1 MASHSMISRL
11 LGPGFTLLLSAFLLI
26 ASVLLS
32 RAAGN
37 DELFGDFY
45 SALILLNVIGISL
58 LALMSAFQIW
68 RLIGQFRARVLGS
81 RLTLRFVGTFAVLA
95 LIPLAVVYYFA
106 VQFLSRGIDSWFD
119 VQIEQALDDAL
130 LLGRSSLE
138 SIKLDVVDQLRDD
151 ADNIQRAESNFEVF
165 QLLDE
170 LRQANDFEEMSLHS
184 MSGEILASSSRDSI
198 SLIPDVPDERVIRQL
213 RQGKVY
219 SEIEP
224 IAGGGL
230 QLRVA
235 IRMAG
240 RQVGEIG
247 RVLQILNPLP
257 LRYSRLAESVE
268 SASAEYEKL
277 QYLRRPL
284 TFSFVL
290 TLSLVTLM
298 TLLIALL
305 IAIYLARRLVA
316 PLRDLAEGTQAVAQ
330 GDYGKQLPVTSG
342 DELGV
347 LVSSFNRMTQEIS
360 SAQTA
365 VRNSQFEAE
374 KQSAYLETVLAHLS
388 AGVMSFDG
396 ARQLR
401 THNAAAER
409 ILHTLLGSFVESSIA
424 EMIKALPT
432 IEPLLNMIDQG
443 ISDDVSEWQKEIS
456 INSPLGQQT
465 LVCSGTKLSGAETE
479 SGCVVV
485 FDDATALIKA
495 QRDAAWGEVAR
506 RLAHEI
512 KNPLTPIQLSAE
524 RIRRR
529 YLDKVEKDDREILDR
544 ATRTITQQV
553 ESMKSMVNAFSDYAQ
568 PVISRPKRLDINTL
582 IRDITELHIAHLTKI
597 RFLFDLADDL
607 PLVMTDPAGIR
618 QVLNNLII
626 NASDALGDKGGELKL
641 RTRID
646 PVKDNLLVL
655 ELQDNGPGFPAELLD
670 RIFEPY
676 VTTKTSGSGLG
687 LPISRRIIEENSGTM
702 RAANLPKGGAVVI
715 IQLPVT
721 PSQGTSIDERQGK
734 RE

>member
-1 MASHSMISRL
+1 MISRL

-151 ADNIQRAESNFEVF
+151 ADKIQRAESNFEVF

-240 RQVGEIG
+240 RQVGEID

-388 AGVMSFDG
+388 SGVMSFDG

-409 ILHTLLGSFVESSIA
+409 ILHTLLGTFVESSIA
-424 EMIKALPT
+424 EMIKALPAA
-432 IEPLLNMIDQG
+432 EPLLNMIDQG

-544 ATRTITQQV
+544 ATRTIAQQV

-568 PVISRPKRLDINTL
+568 PVISRPRRLDINTL
-582 IRDITELHIAHLTKI
+582 IRDITELHVAHLTRI

-641 RTRID
+641 STRID

-687 LPISRRIIEENSGTM
+687 LPISRRIIEENGGTM
-702 RAANLPKGGAVVI
+702 RATNLPKGGAVVI

>member
-1 MASHSMISRL
+1 MISRL

-68 RLIGQFRARVLGS
+68 RLIGQFRAKVLGS

-151 ADNIQRAESNFEVF
+151 ADKIQRAESNFEVF

-213 RQGKVY
+213 RQGRVY

-235 IRMAG
+235 IRIAG
-240 RQVGEIG
+240 RQVRDID
-247 RVLQILNPLP
+247 RVLQVLDPLP
-257 LRYSRLAESVE
+257 LRYSRLGESVE

-388 AGVMSFDG
+388 SGVMSFDNN
-396 ARQLR
+396 RQLR

-409 ILHTLLGSFVESSIA
+409 ILHTLLGTFVESSIA
-424 EMIKALPT
+424 EMIKALPAA
-432 IEPLLNMIDQG
+432 EPLLNMIDQG

-465 LVCSGTKLSGAETE
+465 LVCSGTKLSGTETE

-529 YLDKVEKDDREILDR
+529 YLDKIEKDDREILDR
-544 ATRTITQQV
+544 ATRTIAQQV

-568 PVISRPKRLDINTL
+568 PVISRPRRLDINTL
-582 IRDITELHIAHLTKI
+582 IRDITELHVAHLTRI

-607 PLVMTDPAGIR
+607 PQIMTDPAGIR

-641 RTRID
+641 STRID
-646 PVKDNLLVL
+646 HAKDNLLVL
-655 ELQDNGPGFPAELLD
+655 ELQDNGPGFPAKLLD

-687 LPISRRIIEENSGTM
+687 LPISRRIIEENGGTM
-702 RAANLPKGGAVVI
+702 RATNLPKGGAVVI
-715 IQLPVT
+715 IHLPVAQ
-721 PSQGTSIDERQGK
+721 SQGASTDDRQGK

>member
-1 MASHSMISRL
+1 MISRL

-151 ADNIQRAESNFEVF
+151 ADKIQRAESNFEVF

-240 RQVGEIG
+240 RQVGDIG
-247 RVLQILNPLP
+247 RVLQVLDPLP

-305 IAIYLARRLVA
+305 IAIYLAKRLVA

-388 AGVMSFDG
+388 SGVMSFDG

-409 ILHTLLGSFVESSIA
+409 ILHTLLGTFVESSIA
-424 EMIKALPT
+424 EMIKALPAA
-432 IEPLLNMIDQG
+432 EPLLNMIDQG

-544 ATRTITQQV
+544 ATRTIAQQV

-582 IRDITELHIAHLTKI
+582 IRDITELHIAHLTRI

-641 RTRID
+641 STRID

-702 RAANLPKGGAVVI
+702 RATNLPKGGAVVI

>member
-68 RLIGQFRARVLGS
+68 RLIGQFRAKVLGS

-151 ADNIQRAESNFEVF
+151 ADKIQRADSNFEVF

-213 RQGKVY
+213 RQGRVY

-235 IRMAG
+235 IRIAG
-240 RQVGEIG
+240 RQVRDID
-247 RVLQILNPLP
+247 RVLQVLDPLP
-257 LRYSRLAESVE
+257 LRYSRLGESVE

-388 AGVMSFDG
+388 SGVMSFDNN
-396 ARQLR
+396 RQLR

-409 ILHTLLGSFVESSIA
+409 ILHTLLGTFVESSIA
-424 EMIKALPT
+424 EMIKALPAA
-432 IEPLLNMIDQG
+432 EPLLNMIDQG

-465 LVCSGTKLSGAETE
+465 LVCSGTKLSGTETE

-529 YLDKVEKDDREILDR
+529 YLDKIEKDDREILDR
-544 ATRTITQQV
+544 ATRTIAQQV

-568 PVISRPKRLDINTL
+568 PVISRPRRLDVNTL
-582 IRDITELHIAHLTKI
+582 IRDITELHVAHLTRI

-607 PLVMTDPAGIR
+607 PQIMTDPAGIR

-641 RTRID
+641 STRID
-646 PVKDNLLVL
+646 HAKDNLLVL
-655 ELQDNGPGFPAELLD
+655 ELQDNGPGFPAKLLD

-687 LPISRRIIEENSGTM
+687 LPISRRIIEENGGTM
-702 RAANLPKGGAVVI
+702 RATNLPKGGAVVI
-715 IQLPVT
+715 IHLPVGQ
-721 PSQGTSIDERQGK
+721 SQGASIDDRQGK

>member
-1 MASHSMISRL
+1 MISRL

-32 RAAGN
+32 RAAVN

-68 RLIGQFRARVLGS
+68 RLIGQFRAKVLGS
-81 RLTLRFVGTFAVLA
+81 RLTLRFVGTFAVLS

-138 SIKLDVVDQLRDD
+138 SIKFDVVDQLHDD
-151 ADNIQRAESNFEVF
+151 ADKLRNAESNFEIF
-165 QLLDE
+165 LLLEE
-170 LRQANDFEEMSLHS
+170 LRQASDFDEMSLHS
-184 MSGEILASSSRDSI
+184 MSGEILASSSKDSI
-198 SLIPDVPDERVIRQL
+198 SLIPDVPDQRVIRRL
-213 RQGKVY
+213 REGDVY

-224 IAGGGL
+224 IAGGGM

-235 IRMAG
+235 VLIAG
-240 RQVGEIG
+240 QQVGDTD
-247 RVLQILNPLP
+247 RVLQVLDPLP
-257 LRYSRLAESVE
+257 LPYSRLGENVE

-388 AGVMSFDG
+388 SGVMSFDNN
-396 ARQLR
+396 RQLR

-409 ILHTLLGSFVESSIA
+409 ILHTLLGTFVESSIA
-424 EMIKALPT
+424 EMIKALPAA
-432 IEPLLNMIDQG
+432 EPLLSMIDQG

-465 LVCSGTKLSGAETE
+465 LVCSGTKLSGTETE

-529 YLDKVEKDDREILDR
+529 YLDKIEKDDREILDR
-544 ATRTITQQV
+544 ATRTIAQQV

-568 PVISRPKRLDINTL
+568 PVISRPRRMDINTL
-582 IRDITELHIAHLTKI
+582 IRDITELHVTHLTRI

-607 PLVMTDPAGIR
+607 PQIMTDPAGIR

-641 RTRID
+641 STRID
-646 PVKDNLLVL
+646 HAKDNLLVL
-655 ELQDNGPGFPAELLD
+655 ELQDNGPGFPAKLLD

-687 LPISRRIIEENSGTM
+687 LPISRRIIEENGGTM
-702 RAANLPKGGAVVI
+702 RATNLPKGGAIVI
-715 IQLPVT
+715 IHLPVAQ
-721 PSQGTSIDERQGK
+721 SQGASIDDRQGK

>member
-1 MASHSMISRL
+1 MISRL

-151 ADNIQRAESNFEVF
+151 ADKIQRAESNFEVF

-213 RQGKVY
+213 HQGKVY

-240 RQVGEIG
+240 RQVGDIG
-247 RVLQILNPLP
+247 RVLQVLDPLP

-388 AGVMSFDG
+388 SGVMSFDG
-396 ARQLR
+396 DRQLR

-409 ILHTLLGSFVESSIA
+409 ILHTLLGTFVESSIA
-424 EMIKALPT
+424 EMIKALPAA
-432 IEPLLNMIDQG
+432 EPLLNMIDQG

-544 ATRTITQQV
+544 ATRTIAQQV

-568 PVISRPKRLDINTL
+568 PVISRPRRLDINTL
-582 IRDITELHIAHLTKI
+582 IRDITELHVAHLTRI

-641 RTRID
+641 STRID
-646 PVKDNLLVL
+646 YAKDNLLVL

-687 LPISRRIIEENSGTM
+687 LPISRRIIEENGGTM
-702 RAANLPKGGAVVI
+702 RATNLPKGGAVVI

>member
-1 MASHSMISRL
+1 MISRL

-240 RQVGEIG
+240 RQVGDIG
-247 RVLQILNPLP
+247 RVLQVLDPLP

-409 ILHTLLGSFVESSIA
+409 ILHTLLGTFVESSIA

-432 IEPLLNMIDQG
+432 VEPLLNMIDQG

-485 FDDATALIKA
+485 FDDATTLIKA

-582 IRDITELHIAHLTKI
+582 IRDITELHIAHLTRI

>member
-1 MASHSMISRL
+1 MISRL

-409 ILHTLLGSFVESSIA
+409 ILHTLLGTFVESSIA
-424 EMIKALPT
+424 EMIKALPAV
-432 IEPLLNMIDQG
+432 EPLLNMIDQG

-544 ATRTITQQV
+544 ATRTIAQQV

-582 IRDITELHIAHLTKI
+582 IRDITELHIAHLTRI

-641 RTRID
+641 STRID

-702 RAANLPKGGAVVI
+702 RATNLPKGGAVVI

>member
-1 MASHSMISRL
+1 MISRL

-388 AGVMSFDG
+388 SGVMSFDG

-409 ILHTLLGSFVESSIA
+409 ILHTLLGTFVESSIA

-432 IEPLLNMIDQG
+432 VEPLLNMIDQG

-485 FDDATALIKA
+485 FDDATTLIKA

-544 ATRTITQQV
+544 ATRTIAQQV

-568 PVISRPKRLDINTL
+568 PVISRPRRLDINTL
-582 IRDITELHIAHLTKI
+582 IRDITELHVAHLTRI

>member
-1 MASHSMISRL
+1 MISRL

-151 ADNIQRAESNFEVF
+151 ADKIQRAESNFEVF

-388 AGVMSFDG
+388 SGVMSFDG
-396 ARQLR
+396 DRQLR

-409 ILHTLLGSFVESSIA
+409 ILHTLLGTFVESSIA

-432 IEPLLNMIDQG
+432 VEPLLNMIDQG

-544 ATRTITQQV
+544 ATRTIAQQV

-568 PVISRPKRLDINTL
+568 PVISRPRRLDINTL
-582 IRDITELHIAHLTKI
+582 IRDITELHVAHLTRI

-687 LPISRRIIEENSGTM
+687 LPISRRIIEENGGTM
-702 RAANLPKGGAVVI
+702 RATNLPKGGAVVI

>member
-68 RLIGQFRARVLGS
+68 RLIGQFRAKVLGS

-151 ADNIQRAESNFEVF
+151 ADKIQRADSNFEVF

-213 RQGKVY
+213 RQGRVY

-235 IRMAG
+235 IRIAG
-240 RQVGEIG
+240 RQVRDID
-247 RVLQILNPLP
+247 RVLQVLDPLP
-257 LRYSRLAESVE
+257 LRYSRLGESVE

-388 AGVMSFDG
+388 SGVMSFDNN
-396 ARQLR
+396 RQLR

-409 ILHTLLGSFVESSIA
+409 ILHTLLGTFVESSIA
-424 EMIKALPT
+424 EMIKALPAA
-432 IEPLLNMIDQG
+432 EPLLNMIDQG

-465 LVCSGTKLSGAETE
+465 LVCSGTKLSGTETE

-529 YLDKVEKDDREILDR
+529 YLDKIEKDDREILDR
-544 ATRTITQQV
+544 ATRTIAQQV

-568 PVISRPKRLDINTL
+568 PVISRPRRLDVNTL
-582 IRDITELHIAHLTKI
+582 IRDITELHVAHLTRI

-607 PLVMTDPAGIR
+607 PQIMTDPAGIR

-641 RTRID
+641 STRID
-646 PVKDNLLVL
+646 HAKDNLLVL
-655 ELQDNGPGFPAELLD
+655 ELQDNGPGFPAKLLD

-687 LPISRRIIEENSGTM
+687 LPISRRIIEENGGTM
-702 RAANLPKGGAVVI
+702 RATNLPKGGAVVI
-715 IQLPVT
+715 IHLPVAQ
-721 PSQGTSIDERQGK
+721 SQGASIDDRQGK

>member
-1 MASHSMISRL
+1 MISRL

-32 RAAGN
+32 RAAVN

-58 LALMSAFQIW
+58 LALMNAFQIW
-68 RLIGQFRARVLGS
+68 RLIGQFRAKVLGS
-81 RLTLRFVGTFAVLA
+81 RLTLRFVGTFAVLS

-138 SIKLDVVDQLRDD
+138 SIKFDVVDQLHDD
-151 ADNIQRAESNFEVF
+151 ADKLRNAESNFEIF
-165 QLLDE
+165 LLLEE
-170 LRQANDFEEMSLHS
+170 LRQASDFDEMSLHS
-184 MSGEILASSSRDSI
+184 MSGEILASSSKDSI
-198 SLIPDVPDERVIRQL
+198 SLIPDVPDQRVIRRL
-213 RQGKVY
+213 REGDVY

-224 IAGGGL
+224 IAGGGM

-235 IRMAG
+235 VLIAG
-240 RQVGEIG
+240 QQVGDTD
-247 RVLQILNPLP
+247 RVLQVLDPLP
-257 LRYSRLAESVE
+257 LPYSRLGENVE

-388 AGVMSFDG
+388 SGVMSFDNN
-396 ARQLR
+396 RQLR

-409 ILHTLLGSFVESSIA
+409 ILHTLLGTFVESSIA
-424 EMIKALPT
+424 EMIKALPAA
-432 IEPLLNMIDQG
+432 EPLLSMIDQG

-465 LVCSGTKLSGAETE
+465 LVCSGTKLSGTETE

-529 YLDKVEKDDREILDR
+529 YLDKIEKDDREILDR
-544 ATRTITQQV
+544 ATRTIAQQV

-568 PVISRPKRLDINTL
+568 PVISRPRRLDINTL
-582 IRDITELHIAHLTKI
+582 IRDITELHVTHLTRI

-607 PLVMTDPAGIR
+607 PQIMTDPAGIR

-641 RTRID
+641 STRID
-646 PVKDNLLVL
+646 HAKDNLLVL
-655 ELQDNGPGFPAELLD
+655 ELQDNGPGFPAKLLD

-687 LPISRRIIEENSGTM
+687 LPISRRIIEENGGTM
-702 RAANLPKGGAVVI
+702 RATNLPKGGAIVI
-715 IQLPVT
+715 IHLPVAQ
-721 PSQGTSIDERQGK
+721 SQGASIDDRQGK

>member
-1 MASHSMISRL
+1 MISRL

-151 ADNIQRAESNFEVF
+151 ADKIQRAESNFEVF

-388 AGVMSFDG
+388 SGVMSFDG
-396 ARQLR
+396 DRQLR

-409 ILHTLLGSFVESSIA
+409 ILHTLLGTFVESSIA

-432 IEPLLNMIDQG
+432 VEPLLNMIDQG

-485 FDDATALIKA
+485 FDDATTLIKA

-582 IRDITELHIAHLTKI
+582 IRDITELHIAHLTRI

-702 RAANLPKGGAVVI
+702 RATNLPKGGAVVI

>member
-1 MASHSMISRL
+1 MISRL

-151 ADNIQRAESNFEVF
+151 ADKIQRAESNFEVF

-240 RQVGEIG
+240 RQVGDIG
-247 RVLQILNPLP
+247 RVLQVLDPLP

-388 AGVMSFDG
+388 SGVMSFDG

-409 ILHTLLGSFVESSIA
+409 ILHTLLGTFVESSIA
-424 EMIKALPT
+424 EMIKALPAA
-432 IEPLLNMIDQG
+432 EPLLNMIDQG

-544 ATRTITQQV
+544 ATRTIAQQV

-568 PVISRPKRLDINTL
+568 PVISRPRRLDINTL
-582 IRDITELHIAHLTKI
+582 IRDITELHVAHLTRI

-641 RTRID
+641 STRID

-702 RAANLPKGGAVVI
+702 RATNLPKGGAVVI

>member
-1 MASHSMISRL
+1 MISRL

-32 RAAGN
+32 RAAVN

-68 RLIGQFRARVLGS
+68 RLIGQFRAKVLGS
-81 RLTLRFVGTFAVLA
+81 RLTLRFVGTFAVLS

-138 SIKLDVVDQLRDD
+138 SIKFDVVDQLHDD
-151 ADNIQRAESNFEVF
+151 ADKLRNAESNFEIF
-165 QLLDE
+165 LLLEE
-170 LRQANDFEEMSLHS
+170 LRQASDFDEMSLHS
-184 MSGEILASSSRDSI
+184 MSGEILASSSKDSI
-198 SLIPDVPDERVIRQL
+198 SLIPDVPDQRVIRRL
-213 RQGKVY
+213 REGDVY

-224 IAGGGL
+224 IAGGGM

-235 IRMAG
+235 VLIAG
-240 RQVGEIG
+240 QQVGDTD
-247 RVLQILNPLP
+247 RVLQVLDPLP
-257 LRYSRLAESVE
+257 LPYSRLGENVE

-388 AGVMSFDG
+388 SGVMSFDNN
-396 ARQLR
+396 RQLR

-409 ILHTLLGSFVESSIA
+409 ILHTLLGTFVESSIA
-424 EMIKALPT
+424 EMIKALPAA
-432 IEPLLNMIDQG
+432 EPLLNMIDQG

-465 LVCSGTKLSGAETE
+465 LVCSGTKLSGTETE

-529 YLDKVEKDDREILDR
+529 YLDKIEKDDREILDR
-544 ATRTITQQV
+544 ATRTIAQQV

-568 PVISRPKRLDINTL
+568 PVISRPRRMDINTL
-582 IRDITELHIAHLTKI
+582 IRDITELHVTHLTRI

-607 PLVMTDPAGIR
+607 PQIMTDPAGIR

-641 RTRID
+641 STRID
-646 PVKDNLLVL
+646 HAKDNLLVL
-655 ELQDNGPGFPAELLD
+655 ELQDNGPGFPAKLLD

-687 LPISRRIIEENSGTM
+687 LPISRRIIEENGGTM
-702 RAANLPKGGAVVI
+702 RATNLPKGGAIVI
-715 IQLPVT
+715 IHLPVAQ
-721 PSQGTSIDERQGK
+721 SQGASKDDRQGK

>member
-1 MASHSMISRL
+1 MISRL

-151 ADNIQRAESNFEVF
+151 ADKIQRAESNFEVF

-240 RQVGEIG
+240 RQVGDIG
-247 RVLQILNPLP
+247 RVLQVLDPLP

-388 AGVMSFDG
+388 SGVMSFDG

-409 ILHTLLGSFVESSIA
+409 ILHTLLGTFVESSIA
-424 EMIKALPT
+424 EMIKALPAA
-432 IEPLLNMIDQG
+432 EPLLNMIDQG

-544 ATRTITQQV
+544 ATRTIAQQV

-582 IRDITELHIAHLTKI
+582 IRDITELHIAHLTRI

-641 RTRID
+641 STRID

>member
-1 MASHSMISRL
+1 MISRL

-151 ADNIQRAESNFEVF
+151 ADKIQRAESNFEVF

-213 RQGKVY
+213 RQGRVY

-235 IRMAG
+235 IRIAG
-240 RQVGEIG
+240 RQVRDID
-247 RVLQILNPLP
+247 RVLQVLDPLP
-257 LRYSRLAESVE
+257 LRYSRLGESVE

-388 AGVMSFDG
+388 SGVMSFDNN
-396 ARQLR
+396 RQLR

-409 ILHTLLGSFVESSIA
+409 ILHTLLGTFVESSIA
-424 EMIKALPT
+424 EMIKALPAA
-432 IEPLLNMIDQG
+432 EPLLNMIDQG

-465 LVCSGTKLSGAETE
+465 LVCSGTKLSGTETE

-529 YLDKVEKDDREILDR
+529 YLDKIEKDDREILDR
-544 ATRTITQQV
+544 ATRTIAQQV

-568 PVISRPKRLDINTL
+568 PVISRPRRLDINTL
-582 IRDITELHIAHLTKI
+582 IRDITELHVAHLTRI

-607 PLVMTDPAGIR
+607 PQIMTDPAGIR

-641 RTRID
+641 STRID
-646 PVKDNLLVL
+646 HAKDNLLVL
-655 ELQDNGPGFPAELLD
+655 ELQDNGPGFPAKLLD

-687 LPISRRIIEENSGTM
+687 LPISRRIIEENGGTM
-702 RAANLPKGGAVVI
+702 RATNLPKGGAVVI
-715 IQLPVT
+715 IHLPVAQ
-721 PSQGTSIDERQGK
+721 SQGASIDDRQGK

>member
-1 MASHSMISRL
+1 MISQL

-45 SALILLNVIGISL
+45 SALILLNVIGIGL

-151 ADNIQRAESNFEVF
+151 ADKIQNAGSSFEVF

-170 LRQANDFEEMSLHS
+170 LRQASDFEEMSLHS
-184 MSGEILASSSRDSI
+184 MSGKILASSSRDVI
-198 SLIPDVPDERVIRQL
+198 SLIPNVPDERVIRQL

-219 SEIEP
+219 SEMEP

-235 IRMAG
+235 IRITG
-240 RQVGEIG
+240 RQVGDTD
-247 RVLQILNPLP
+247 RVLLVIDPLP
-257 LRYSRLAESVE
+257 LRYSRLGQSVE
-268 SASAEYEKL
+268 AAYAEYEKL

-298 TLLIALL
+298 TLLISLL

-365 VRNSQFEAE
+365 VRNSQIEAE
-374 KQSAYLETVLAHLS
+374 KQRAYLETVLAHLS
-388 AGVMSFDG
+388 SGVMSFDSH
-396 ARQLR
+396 RQLR

-409 ILHTLLGSFVESSIA
+409 ILHTPLGTFVESSIA
-424 EMIKALPT
+424 EMINALPT
-432 IEPLLNMIDQG
+432 AKPLLNMIDQG

-456 INSPLGQQT
+456 INSPLGPQT

-529 YLDKVEKDDREILDR
+529 YLDKIEKDDREILDR
-544 ATRTITQQV
+544 ATRTIVQQV
-553 ESMKSMVNAFSDYAQ
+553 ESMKSMVDAFSDYAQ
-568 PVISRPKRLDINTL
+568 PVNSRPKCLDINTL
-582 IRDITELHIAHLTKI
+582 IRDITELHVAHLTKI
-597 RFLFDLADDL
+597 RFLFDLTDDL
-607 PLVMTDPAGIR
+607 PLVMTDPTGVR

-641 RTRID
+641 STRID
-646 PVKDNLLVL
+646 HANDNFLVL

-676 VTTKTSGSGLG
+676 VTTKISGSGLG
-687 LPISRRIIEENSGTM
+687 LPISRRIIEENGGTM
-702 RAANLPKGGAVVI
+702 RATNLPKGGAVVI
-715 IQLPVT
+715 IHLPVT
-721 PSQGTSIDERQGK
+721 QSQGTSIDERQGK

>member
-1 MASHSMISRL
+1 MISRL

-409 ILHTLLGSFVESSIA
+409 ILHTLLGTFVESSIA

-432 IEPLLNMIDQG
+432 VEPLLNMIDQG

-485 FDDATALIKA
+485 FDDATTLIKA

-544 ATRTITQQV
+544 ATRTIAQQV

-582 IRDITELHIAHLTKI
+582 IRDITELHIAHLTRI

>member
-1 MASHSMISRL
+1 MISRL

-151 ADNIQRAESNFEVF
+151 ADKIQRAESNFEVF

-213 RQGKVY
+213 HQGKVY

-240 RQVGEIG
+240 RQVGDIG
-247 RVLQILNPLP
+247 RVLQVLDPLP

-388 AGVMSFDG
+388 SGVMSFDG
-396 ARQLR
+396 DRQLR

-409 ILHTLLGSFVESSIA
+409 ILHTLLGTFVESSIA
-424 EMIKALPT
+424 EMIKALPAA
-432 IEPLLNMIDQG
+432 EPLLNMIDQG

-544 ATRTITQQV
+544 ATRTIAQQV

-582 IRDITELHIAHLTKI
+582 IRDITELHIAHLTRI

-641 RTRID
+641 STRID

-687 LPISRRIIEENSGTM
+687 LPISRRIIEENGGTM
-702 RAANLPKGGAVVI
+702 RATNLPKGGAVVI

>member
-1 MASHSMISRL
+1 MISRL

-151 ADNIQRAESNFEVF
+151 ADKIQRAESNFEVF

-240 RQVGEIG
+240 RQVGDIG
-247 RVLQILNPLP
+247 RVLQVLDPLP

-290 TLSLVTLM
+290 TLSLVALM

-365 VRNSQFEAE
+365 VRTSQFEAE

-388 AGVMSFDG
+388 SGVMSFDG

-409 ILHTLLGSFVESSIA
+409 ILHTLLGTFVESSIA
-424 EMIKALPT
+424 EMIKALPAA
-432 IEPLLNMIDQG
+432 EPLLNMIDQG

-544 ATRTITQQV
+544 ATRTIAQQV

-582 IRDITELHIAHLTKI
+582 IRDITELHIAHLTRI

-641 RTRID
+641 STRID
-646 PVKDNLLVL
+646 PVKDSLLVL

-687 LPISRRIIEENSGTM
+687 LPISRRIIEENGGTM
-702 RAANLPKGGAVVI
+702 RATNLPKGGAVVI

>member
-1 MASHSMISRL
+1 MISRL

-388 AGVMSFDG
+388 SGVMSFDG
-396 ARQLR
+396 DRQLR

-409 ILHTLLGSFVESSIA
+409 ILHTLLGTFVESSIA
-424 EMIKALPT
+424 EMIKALPAA
-432 IEPLLNMIDQG
+432 EPLLNMIDQG

-544 ATRTITQQV
+544 ATRTIAQQV

-568 PVISRPKRLDINTL
+568 PVISRPKRLDINAL
-582 IRDITELHIAHLTKI
+582 IRDITELHVAHLTRI
-597 RFLFDLADDL
+597 RFLFDLADEL

-641 RTRID
+641 STRID

-687 LPISRRIIEENSGTM
+687 LPISRRIIEENGGTM
-702 RAANLPKGGAVVI
+702 RATNLPKGGAVVI
-715 IQLPVT
+715 IHLPVT

>member
-1 MASHSMISRL
+1 MISRL

-68 RLIGQFRARVLGS
+68 RLIGQFRAKVLGS

-409 ILHTLLGSFVESSIA
+409 ILHTLLGTFVESSIA

-432 IEPLLNMIDQG
+432 VEPLLNMIDQG

-485 FDDATALIKA
+485 FDDATTLIKA

-582 IRDITELHIAHLTKI
+582 IRDITELHIAHLTRI

>member
-1 MASHSMISRL
+1 MISRL

-81 RLTLRFVGTFAVLA
+81 RLTLRFVGAFAVLA

-388 AGVMSFDG
+388 SGVMSFDG

-409 ILHTLLGSFVESSIA
+409 ILHTLLGTFVESSIA

-432 IEPLLNMIDQG
+432 VEPLLNMIDQG

-485 FDDATALIKA
+485 FDDATTLIKA

-544 ATRTITQQV
+544 ATRTIAQQV

-582 IRDITELHIAHLTKI
+582 IRDITELHIAHLTRI

>member
-1 MASHSMISRL
+1 MISRL

-68 RLIGQFRARVLGS
+68 RLIGQFRAKVLGS

-151 ADNIQRAESNFEVF
+151 ADKIQRAESNFEVF

-213 RQGKVY
+213 RQGRVY

-235 IRMAG
+235 IRIAG
-240 RQVGEIG
+240 RQVRDID
-247 RVLQILNPLP
+247 RVLQVLDPLP
-257 LRYSRLAESVE
+257 LRYSRLGESVE

-388 AGVMSFDG
+388 SGVMSFDNN
-396 ARQLR
+396 RQLR

-409 ILHTLLGSFVESSIA
+409 ILHTLLGTFVESSIA
-424 EMIKALPT
+424 EMIKALPAA
-432 IEPLLNMIDQG
+432 EPLLNMIDQG

-465 LVCSGTKLSGAETE
+465 LVCSGTKLSGTETE

-529 YLDKVEKDDREILDR
+529 YLDKIEKDDREILDR
-544 ATRTITQQV
+544 ATRTIAQQV

-568 PVISRPKRLDINTL
+568 PVISQPRRLDINTL
-582 IRDITELHIAHLTKI
+582 IRDITELHVAHLTRI

-607 PLVMTDPAGIR
+607 PQIMTDPAGIR

-641 RTRID
+641 STRID
-646 PVKDNLLVL
+646 HAKDNLLVL
-655 ELQDNGPGFPAELLD
+655 ELQDNGPGFPAKLLD

-687 LPISRRIIEENSGTM
+687 LPISRRIIEENGGTM
-702 RAANLPKGGAVVI
+702 RATNLPKGGAVVI
-715 IQLPVT
+715 IHLPVAQ
-721 PSQGTSIDERQGK
+721 SQGASTDDRQGK

>member
-32 RAAGN
+32 RAAVN

-68 RLIGQFRARVLGS
+68 RLIGQFRAKVLGS

-138 SIKLDVVDQLRDD
+138 SIKFDVVDQLHDD
-151 ADNIQRAESNFEVF
+151 ADKLRNAESNFEIF
-165 QLLDE
+165 LLLEE
-170 LRQANDFEEMSLHS
+170 LRQASDFDEMSLHS
-184 MSGEILASSSRDSI
+184 MSGEILASSSKDSI
-198 SLIPDVPDERVIRQL
+198 SLIPDVPDQRVIRRL
-213 RQGKVY
+213 REGDVY

-224 IAGGGL
+224 IAGGGM

-235 IRMAG
+235 VLISG
-240 RQVGEIG
+240 QQVGDTD
-247 RVLQILNPLP
+247 RVLQVLDPLP
-257 LRYSRLAESVE
+257 LPYSRLGENVE

-388 AGVMSFDG
+388 SGVMSFDNN
-396 ARQLR
+396 RQLR

-409 ILHTLLGSFVESSIA
+409 ILHTLLGTFVESSIA
-424 EMIKALPT
+424 EMIKALPAA
-432 IEPLLNMIDQG
+432 EPLLNMIDQG

-465 LVCSGTKLSGAETE
+465 LVCSGTKLSGTETE

-529 YLDKVEKDDREILDR
+529 YLDKIEKDDREILDR
-544 ATRTITQQV
+544 ATRTIAQQV

-568 PVISRPKRLDINTL
+568 PVISRPRRMDINTL
-582 IRDITELHIAHLTKI
+582 IRDITELHVTHLTRI

-607 PLVMTDPAGIR
+607 PQIMTDPAGIR

-641 RTRID
+641 STRID
-646 PVKDNLLVL
+646 HAKDNLLVL
-655 ELQDNGPGFPAELLD
+655 ELQDNGPGFPAKLLD

-687 LPISRRIIEENSGTM
+687 LPISRRIIEENGGTM
-702 RAANLPKGGAVVI
+702 RATNLPKGGAIVI
-715 IQLPVT
+715 IHLPVAQ
-721 PSQGTSIDERQGK
+721 SQGASIDDRQGK

>member
-1 MASHSMISRL
+1 MISRL

-81 RLTLRFVGTFAVLA
+81 RLTLRFVGAFAVLA

-388 AGVMSFDG
+388 SGVMSFDG

-409 ILHTLLGSFVESSIA
+409 ILHTLLGTFVESSIA

-432 IEPLLNMIDQG
+432 VEPLLNMIDQG

-465 LVCSGTKLSGAETE
+465 LVCSGTKLSGVETE

-485 FDDATALIKA
+485 FDDATTLIKA

-582 IRDITELHIAHLTKI
+582 IRDITELHIAHLTRI

>member
-1 MASHSMISRL
+1 MISRL

-151 ADNIQRAESNFEVF
+151 ADKIQRAESNFEVF

-235 IRMAG
+235 IRTAG
-240 RQVGEIG
+240 RQVGDIG
-247 RVLQILNPLP
+247 RVLQVLDPLP

-365 VRNSQFEAE
+365 VRTSQFEAE

-388 AGVMSFDG
+388 SGVMSFDG

-409 ILHTLLGSFVESSIA
+409 ILHTLLGTFVESSIA
-424 EMIKALPT
+424 EMTKALPAV
-432 IEPLLNMIDQG
+432 EPLLNMIDQG

-544 ATRTITQQV
+544 ATRTIAQQV

-582 IRDITELHIAHLTKI
+582 IRDITELHIAHLTRI

-641 RTRID
+641 STRID
-646 PVKDNLLVL
+646 PVKDSLLVL

-687 LPISRRIIEENSGTM
+687 LPISRRIIEENGGTM
-702 RAANLPKGGAVVI
+702 RATNLPKGGAVVI

>member
-68 RLIGQFRARVLGS
+68 RLIRQFRAKVLGS
-81 RLTLRFVGTFAVLA
+81 RLTLRFVGAFAVLA

-305 IAIYLARRLVA
+305 IAIYLAKRLVA

-374 KQSAYLETVLAHLS
+374 KQRAYLETVLAHLS
-388 AGVMSFDG
+388 SGVMSFDSN
-396 ARQLR
+396 RQLR

-409 ILHTLLGSFVESSIA
+409 ILHTLLGTFVESSIA
-424 EMIKALPT
+424 EMIKALPAA
-432 IEPLLNMIDQG
+432 EPLLNMIGQG

-485 FDDATALIKA
+485 FDDATTLIKA

-582 IRDITELHIAHLTKI
+582 IRDITELHIAHLTRI

-715 IQLPVT
+715 IHLPVT
-721 PSQGTSIDERQGK
+721 QSQGTSIDERQGK

>member
-1 MASHSMISRL
+1 MISRL

-32 RAAGN
+32 RAAVN

-68 RLIGQFRARVLGS
+68 RLIGQFRAKVLGS

-151 ADNIQRAESNFEVF
+151 ADKIQRADSNFEVF

-213 RQGKVY
+213 RQGRVY

-235 IRMAG
+235 IRIAG
-240 RQVGEIG
+240 RQVRDID
-247 RVLQILNPLP
+247 RVLQVLDPLP
-257 LRYSRLAESVE
+257 LRYSRLGESVE

-388 AGVMSFDG
+388 SGVMSFDNN
-396 ARQLR
+396 RQLR

-409 ILHTLLGSFVESSIA
+409 ILHTLLGTFVESSIA
-424 EMIKALPT
+424 EMIKALPAA
-432 IEPLLNMIDQG
+432 EPLLNMIDQG

-465 LVCSGTKLSGAETE
+465 LVCSGTKLSGTETE

-529 YLDKVEKDDREILDR
+529 YLDKIEKDDREILDR
-544 ATRTITQQV
+544 ATRTIAQQV

-568 PVISRPKRLDINTL
+568 PVISRPRRLDINTL
-582 IRDITELHIAHLTKI
+582 IRDITELHVAHLTRI

-607 PLVMTDPAGIR
+607 PQIMTDPAGIR

-641 RTRID
+641 STRID
-646 PVKDNLLVL
+646 HAKDNLLVL
-655 ELQDNGPGFPAELLD
+655 ELQDNGPGFPAKLLD

-687 LPISRRIIEENSGTM
+687 LPISRRIIEENGGTM
-702 RAANLPKGGAVVI
+702 RATNLPKGGAVVI
-715 IQLPVT
+715 IHLPVAQ
-721 PSQGTSIDERQGK
+721 SQGASIDDRQGK

>member
-1 MASHSMISRL
+1 MISRL

-240 RQVGEIG
+240 RQVGDIG
-247 RVLQILNPLP
+247 RVLQVLDPLP

-388 AGVMSFDG
+388 SGVMSFDG
-396 ARQLR
+396 DRQLR

-409 ILHTLLGSFVESSIA
+409 ILHTLLGTFVESSIA
-424 EMIKALPT
+424 EMIKALPAV
-432 IEPLLNMIDQG
+432 EPLLNMIDQG

-544 ATRTITQQV
+544 ATRTIAQQV

-582 IRDITELHIAHLTKI
+582 IRDITELHIAHLTRI

-641 RTRID
+641 STRID

-687 LPISRRIIEENSGTM
+687 LPISRRIIEENGGTM
-702 RAANLPKGGAVVI
+702 RATNLPKGGAVVI

>member
-1 MASHSMISRL
+1 MISRL

-151 ADNIQRAESNFEVF
+151 ADKIQRAESNFEVF

-240 RQVGEIG
+240 RQVGDIG
-247 RVLQILNPLP
+247 RVLQVLDPLP

-388 AGVMSFDG
+388 SGVMSFDG

-409 ILHTLLGSFVESSIA
+409 ILHTLLGTFVESSIA
-424 EMIKALPT
+424 EMIKALPAA
-432 IEPLLNMIDQG
+432 EPLLNMIDQG

-544 ATRTITQQV
+544 ATRTIAQQV

-568 PVISRPKRLDINTL
+568 PVISRPRRLDINTL
-582 IRDITELHIAHLTKI
+582 IRDITELHVAHLTRI

-641 RTRID
+641 STRID

-687 LPISRRIIEENSGTM
+687 LPISRRIIEENGGTM

>member
-1 MASHSMISRL
+1 MISRL

-81 RLTLRFVGTFAVLA
+81 RLTLRFVGAFAVLA

-388 AGVMSFDG
+388 SGVMSFDG
-396 ARQLR
+396 DRQLR

-409 ILHTLLGSFVESSIA
+409 ILHTLLGTFVESSIA

-432 IEPLLNMIDQG
+432 VEPLLNMIDQG

-568 PVISRPKRLDINTL
+568 PVISRPRRLDINTL
-582 IRDITELHIAHLTKI
+582 IRDITELHVAHLTRI

-687 LPISRRIIEENSGTM
+687 LPISRRIIEENGGTM
-702 RAANLPKGGAVVI
+702 RATNLPKGGAVVI

>member
-1 MASHSMISRL
+1 MISRL

-81 RLTLRFVGTFAVLA
+81 RLTLRFVGAFAVLA

-388 AGVMSFDG
+388 SGVMSFDSN
-396 ARQLR
+396 RQLR

-409 ILHTLLGSFVESSIA
+409 ILHTLLGTFVESSIA

-432 IEPLLNMIDQG
+432 VEPLLNMIDQG

-485 FDDATALIKA
+485 FDDATTLIKA

-582 IRDITELHIAHLTKI
+582 IRDITELHIAHLTRI

>member
-1 MASHSMISRL
+1 MISRL

-26 ASVLLS
+26 ASILLS

-45 SALILLNVIGISL
+45 TALILLNVIGISL

-151 ADNIQRAESNFEVF
+151 ADKIQNAESSFEIF

-184 MSGEILASSSRDSI
+184 MSGKILASSSRDVI

-219 SEIEP
+219 SEMEP

-230 QLRVA
+230 RLRVA
-235 IRMAG
+235 IRLAG
-240 RQVGEIG
+240 QRVGDTD
-247 RVLQILNPLP
+247 RVLQVLDRLP
-257 LRYSRLAESVE
+257 LRYSRLGESVE

-305 IAIYLARRLVA
+305 IAIYLAKRLVA

-374 KQSAYLETVLAHLS
+374 KQRAYLETVLAHLS
-388 AGVMSFDG
+388 SGVMSFDSN
-396 ARQLR
+396 RQLR

-409 ILHTLLGSFVESSIA
+409 ILHTLLGTFVESSIA
-424 EMIKALPT
+424 EMIKALPAA
-432 IEPLLNMIDQG
+432 EPLLNMIGQG

-529 YLDKVEKDDREILDR
+529 YLDKIEKDDREILDR

-568 PVISRPKRLDINTL
+568 PVISRPRRLDINTL
-582 IRDITELHIAHLTKI
+582 IRDITELHVAHLTRI

-607 PLVMTDPAGIR
+607 PPVMTDPAGIR

-641 RTRID
+641 STRID
-646 PVKDNLLVL
+646 YAKDNILVL

-676 VTTKTSGSGLG
+676 VTTKSSGSGLG
-687 LPISRRIIEENSGTM
+687 LPISRRIIEENGGTM
-702 RAANLPKGGAVVI
+702 RATNLPEGGAVVI
-715 IQLPVT
+715 IHLPVT
-721 PSQGTSIDERQGK
+721 QSQGTSIDERQGK

>member
-1 MASHSMISRL
+1 MISRL

-81 RLTLRFVGTFAVLA
+81 RLTLRFVGAFAVLA

-151 ADNIQRAESNFEVF
+151 ADKIQRAKSNFEVF

-388 AGVMSFDG
+388 SGVMSFDG

-409 ILHTLLGSFVESSIA
+409 ILHTLLGTFVESSIA
-424 EMIKALPT
+424 EMTKALPAV
-432 IEPLLNMIDQG
+432 EPLLNMIDQG

-544 ATRTITQQV
+544 ATRTIAQQV

-568 PVISRPKRLDINTL
+568 PVISRPRRLDINTL
-582 IRDITELHIAHLTKI
+582 IRDITELHVAHLTRI

-641 RTRID
+641 STRID

-702 RAANLPKGGAVVI
+702 RAANQPKGGAVVI

-721 PSQGTSIDERQGK
+721 PSQGASIDERQGK

>member
-1 MASHSMISRL
+1 MISQL

-45 SALILLNVIGISL
+45 SALILLNVIGIGL

-151 ADNIQRAESNFEVF
+151 ADKIQNAGSSFEVF

-170 LRQANDFEEMSLHS
+170 LRQASDFEEMSLHS
-184 MSGEILASSSRDSI
+184 MSGKILASSSKDAI
-198 SLIPDVPDERVIRQL
+198 SLIPNVPDERVIRQL

-219 SEIEP
+219 SEMEP

-235 IRMAG
+235 IRITG
-240 RQVGEIG
+240 RQVGDTD
-247 RVLQILNPLP
+247 RVLLVIDPLP
-257 LRYSRLAESVE
+257 LRYSRLGQSVE
-268 SASAEYEKL
+268 AAYVEYEKL

-298 TLLIALL
+298 TLLISLL

-365 VRNSQFEAE
+365 VRNSQIEAE
-374 KQSAYLETVLAHLS
+374 KQRAYLETVLAHLS
-388 AGVMSFDG
+388 SGVMSFDSH
-396 ARQLR
+396 RQLR

-409 ILHTLLGSFVESSIA
+409 ILHTPLGTFVESSIA
-424 EMIKALPT
+424 EMINALPT
-432 IEPLLNMIDQG
+432 AKPLLDMIDQG

-456 INSPLGQQT
+456 INSPLGPQT
-465 LVCSGTKLSGAETE
+465 LVCSSTKLSGTETE

-529 YLDKVEKDDREILDR
+529 YLDKIEKDDRGILDR
-544 ATRTITQQV
+544 ATRTIVQQV
-553 ESMKSMVNAFSDYAQ
+553 ESMKSMVDAFSDYAQ
-568 PVISRPKRLDINTL
+568 PVNSRPKCLDINTL

-597 RFLFDLADDL
+597 RFLFDLTDDL
-607 PLVMTDPAGIR
+607 PLVMTDPTGVR

-641 RTRID
+641 STRID
-646 PVKDNLLVL
+646 HANDNFLVL

-676 VTTKTSGSGLG
+676 VTTKISGSGLG
-687 LPISRRIIEENSGTM
+687 LPISRRIIEENGGTM
-702 RAANLPKGGAVVI
+702 RATNLPKGGAVVI
-715 IQLPVT
+715 IHLPVT
-721 PSQGTSIDERQGK
+721 QSQGTSIDERQGK

>member
-1 MASHSMISRL
+1 MISRL

-151 ADNIQRAESNFEVF
+151 ADKIQRAESNFEVF

-388 AGVMSFDG
+388 SGVMSFDG

-409 ILHTLLGSFVESSIA
+409 ILHTLLGTFVESSIA

-432 IEPLLNMIDQG
+432 VEPLLNMIDQG

-485 FDDATALIKA
+485 FDDATTLIKA

-582 IRDITELHIAHLTKI
+582 IRDITELHIAHLTRI

>member
-1 MASHSMISRL
+1 MISRL

-151 ADNIQRAESNFEVF
+151 ADKIQRAESNFEVF

-240 RQVGEIG
+240 RQVGDIG
-247 RVLQILNPLP
+247 RVLQVLDPLP

-388 AGVMSFDG
+388 SGVMSFDG
-396 ARQLR
+396 DRQLR

-409 ILHTLLGSFVESSIA
+409 ILHTLLGTFVESSIA
-424 EMIKALPT
+424 EMIKALPAA
-432 IEPLLNMIDQG
+432 EPLLNMIDQG

-544 ATRTITQQV
+544 ATRTIAQQV

-582 IRDITELHIAHLTKI
+582 IRDITELHIAHLTRI

-641 RTRID
+641 STRID

-687 LPISRRIIEENSGTM
+687 LPISRRIIEENGGTM
-702 RAANLPKGGAVVI
+702 RATNLPKGGAVVI

>member
-1 MASHSMISRL
+1 MISRL

-151 ADNIQRAESNFEVF
+151 ADKIQRAESNFEVF

-240 RQVGEIG
+240 RQVGDIG
-247 RVLQILNPLP
+247 RVLQVLDPLP

-388 AGVMSFDG
+388 SGVMSFDG

-409 ILHTLLGSFVESSIA
+409 ILHTLLGTFVESSIA
-424 EMIKALPT
+424 EMIKALPAA
-432 IEPLLNMIDQG
+432 EPLLNMIDQG

-544 ATRTITQQV
+544 ATRTIAQQV

-582 IRDITELHIAHLTKI
+582 IRDITELHIAHLTRI

-641 RTRID
+641 STRID

-687 LPISRRIIEENSGTM
+687 LPISRRIIEENGGTM
-702 RAANLPKGGAVVI
+702 RATNLPKGGAVVI